1 MYGSALLAQLAV
13 RAGGIANPRET
24 LGPHVSPTAAG
35 HRSDDPD
42 RDSVKAEQSFV
53 VSPVPC
59 QP

>member
-42 RDSVKAEQSFV
+42 RDSVKAE
-53 VSPVPC
+53 
-59 QP
+59 